1 MHQIESQSVS
11 CNFNGKELYSWN
23 YKDNYSVDL
32 SMSHRMENITEKH
45 IMQLVVQSN
54 WIHKL
59 YRCLP

>member
-32 SMSHRMENITEKH
+32 SMSHRMENKTEKH
-45 IMQLVVQSN
+45 ILQ
-54 WIHKL
+54 
-59 YRCLP
+59 